1 MYHIE
6 NLISMNLIMRNL
18 VTVSILLM
26 LSACTS
32 CARSERRVPEVG
44 SVMNIMFYNSENLF
58 DTVDNPDKNDDEF
71 LPSSARRWTNKRY
84 WNKLNNMCKVIAAVD
99 EENAPEIVGL
109 CEVENDSVLYDLT
122 CRTQLKTLGYDYV
135 VTDSPDERGI
145 NVALLYKKDFFKML
159 SYESL
164 PVDLRPA
171 GGSATRDILHVTGR
185 MVNGDT
191 LDLYVCHWP
200 SRIGGVEESEPRR
213 RIAAEVALNSI
224 RKVFEKRRKPYVVLM
239 GDLNE
244 GSDDPAVRKTLK
256 AHRLAEGEQLDDREL
271 VTMMDGQTGSY
282 RYEGAWDTYDQFV
295 VSASLLNELGCTG
308 VDAVEICRLDFVLEE
323 DKKYGGEKP
332 FRTYNGYRY
341 QNGYSDHLPI
351 NLWLHY

>member
-1 MYHIE
+1 
-6 NLISMNLIMRNL
+6 MNQIMKNVL
-18 VTVSILLM
+18 AVSILLA

-32 CARSERRVPEVG
+32 CAKSERRVPVTG
-44 SVMNIMFYNSENLF
+44 SVMNVMFYNSENLF

-71 LPSSARRWTNKRY
+71 LPDAARRWTTKRY
-84 WNKLNNMCKVIAAVD
+84 WNKLNNLCKVIAAVD
-99 EENAPEIVGL
+99 EENAPEIIGL

-122 CRTQLKTLGYDYV
+122 RRTQLKSLGYDFV

-145 NVALLYKKDFFKML
+145 NVALLYKRSFFRL
-159 SYESL
+159 IEYESL
-164 PVDLRPA
+164 PVDIRPA

-185 MVNGDT
+185 ITNGDT

-213 RIAAEVALNSI
+213 HIAAGVARESI
-224 RKVFEKRRKPYVVLM
+224 EKVFAERRKPYVILM

-244 GSDDPAVRKTLK
+244 GADDPAVRETLK
-256 AHRLAEGEQLDDREL
+256 AHRYAEGEKLADREM
-271 VTMMDGQTGSY
+271 VTVMDGQTGSY

-308 VDAVEICRLDFVLEE
+308 IDAVETCRLDFVLEE
-323 DKKYGGEKP
+323 DKKYGGVKP
-332 FRTYNGYRY
+332 LRTYNGYRY

-351 NLWLHY
+351 NLWLRY

>member
-1 MYHIE
+1 
-6 NLISMNLIMRNL
+6 MNQIMKNF
-18 VTVSILLM
+18 VTMSILLA

-32 CARSERRVPEVG
+32 CAKSERKTYVSG
-44 SVMNIMFYNSENLF
+44 SVMNVMFYNSENLF

-71 LPSSARRWTNKRY
+71 LPSSARRWTTRRY

-99 EENAPEIVGL
+99 EENAPEMVGL

-122 CRTQLKTLGYDYV
+122 RRTQLKSLGYDYV

-145 NVALLYKKDFFKML
+145 NVALLYKKSYFRLL

-164 PVDLRPA
+164 PVNIRPA

-185 MVNGDT
+185 ITNGDT

-213 RIAAEVALNSI
+213 QIAAGVALNSI
-224 RKVFEKRRKPYVVLM
+224 LRVFEERRKPYVILM

-244 GSDDPAVRKTLK
+244 GADDPAVRQTLR
-256 AHRLAEGEQLDDREL
+256 ARRLTEGAELPDREL

-308 VDAVEICRLDFVLEE
+308 IEDVETCRLEFVLEE

-351 NLWLHY
+351 NLWLHF